1 MPTFDIV
8 SEVDQHEVSNA
19 VDQANRD
26 LGNRWDFKNVDASI
40 EHEGDTLTLAAEQDF
55 QLDQLVEIVRM
66 ALARRDVDVRTL
78 KEGDELRSGKQMK
91 RKFTIQQ
98 GIDTPTAKDIVKR
111 IKGSGLKV
119 QASIQGEKVRVT
131 GKKRDDLQATMA
143 MLREADLEIPLQF
156 DNFRD

>member
-8 SEVDQHEVSNA
+8 SEVNQHEVANA

-40 EHEGDTLTLAAEQDF
+40 EHEGNTLTLTAEQDF
-55 QLDQLVEIVRM
+55 QLEQLVDIMRM
-66 ALARRDVDVRTL
+66 ALARREVDVRTL
-78 KEGDELRSGKQMK
+78 KEGDEFRSGKQMK
-91 RKFTIQQ
+91 RKFTIQE

-143 MLREADLEIPLQF
+143 LLREAELDVPLQF

>member
-8 SEVDQHEVSNA
+8 SEVNQHEVSNA

-26 LGNRWDFKNVDASI
+26 LANRWDFKNVDAGI
-40 EHEGDTLTLAAEQDF
+40 EHEGDTLTLSAEQDF
-55 QLDQLVEIVRM
+55 QLEQLVDIMRM
-66 ALARRDVDVRTL
+66 ALARREVDVRTL
-78 KEGDELRSGKQMK
+78 KEGDESRSGKQMK

-111 IKGSGLKV
+111 IKASGLKV
-119 QASIQGEKVRVT
+119 QAAIQGEKVRVT
-131 GKKRDDLQATMA
+131 AKKRDDLQATMA
-143 MLREADLEIPLQF
+143 MLREAELEIPLQF

>member
-8 SEVDQHEVSNA
+8 SEVNQHEVANA
-19 VDQANRD
+19 VDQANRE

-40 EHEGDTLTLAAEQDF
+40 EHEGDTLTLSAEQDF
-55 QLDQLVEIVRM
+55 QLDQLVEIIRM
-66 ALARRDVDVRTL
+66 ALARREVDVRTL
-78 KEGDELRSGKQMK
+78 KEGDEIRSGKQMK

-111 IKGSGLKV
+111 IKSSGLKV

-143 MLREADLEIPLQF
+143 LLREGDLDIPLQF

>member
-111 IKGSGLKV
+111 IKSSGLKV

>member
-8 SEVDQHEVSNA
+8 SEVNQHEVANA

-26 LGNRWDFKNVDASI
+26 LGNRWDFKNVAANI
-40 EHEGDTLTLAAEQDF
+40 EHEGDTLTLSAEQEF
-55 QLDQLVEIVRM
+55 QLEQLVEIMRM
-66 ALARRDVDVRTL
+66 ALARREVDVRTL
-78 KEGDELRSGKQMK
+78 KEGEEFRSGKQIK

-111 IKGSGLKV
+111 LKASGIKV
-119 QASIQGEKVRVT
+119 QGSIQGEKVRVT
-131 GKKRDDLQATMA
+131 GKKRDDLQAAMA
-143 MLREADLEIPLQF
+143 MLREAELEIPLQF

>member
-8 SEVDQHEVSNA
+8 SEVNQHEVSNA
-19 VDQANRD
+19 VDQANRE
-26 LGNRWDFKNVDASI
+26 LGNRWDFKNVDAGI
-40 EHEGDTLTLAAEQDF
+40 EHEGDTITLSAEQEF
-55 QLDQLVEIVRM
+55 QLEQLVEIIRM
-66 ALARRDVDVRTL
+66 ALARREVDVRTL
-78 KEGDELRSGKQMK
+78 KEGDEMRSGKQIK

-111 IKGSGLKV
+111 IKASGLKV